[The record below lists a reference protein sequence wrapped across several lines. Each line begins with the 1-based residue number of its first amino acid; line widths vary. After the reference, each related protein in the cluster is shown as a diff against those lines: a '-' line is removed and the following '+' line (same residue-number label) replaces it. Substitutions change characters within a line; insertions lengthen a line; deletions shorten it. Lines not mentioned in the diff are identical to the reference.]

1 MLVFVEEEKSESPEK
16 YPRSKDEN
24 QKQTDPRMALSP
36 GIDSGPCTLVG
47 GECSYNCAI
56 LLPTILTNSSFPFC
70 ILYGYVFPSS
80 FYAYFGPNRVVLNCL
95 SKVILQLL
103 WFCNASFCDGLKFS
117 RHFLNQS
124 KVKPKLI
131 VRVTCL
137 HEFSRAWRRLNVFT
151 SSSDWFIE
159 FSASVVIGHSNY
171 FGFRFMTLD

>member
-1 MLVFVEEEKSESPEK
+1 MLVFVAEGKPESPEK

-56 LLPTILTNSSFPFC
+56 PLPTIMTINGFPIC

-80 FYAYFGPNRVVLNCL
+80 FYAYFGP
-95 SKVILQLL
+95 I
-103 WFCNASFCDGLKFS
+103 ASLCDGLKFS

-124 KVKPKLI
+124 EVKPKLI

-137 HEFSRAWRRLNVFT
+137 HAFSRAWRRLHVFT
-151 SSSDWFIE
+151 SSSDWFIG

-171 FGFRFMTLD
+171 FGFRFTTLDWNLL